1 MTTSAHASSDSAE
14 HPRTIP
20 DAATVLVLNS
30 GSSSLKF
37 QLLDP
42 TAEEVFASGIV
53 ERIGL
58 DNGVARLETGSVTQ
72 PFSGEVPNHV
82 VAMEVVMRLFEQA
95 GLSLEEANVVAVG
108 HRVVQGG
115 ARFSAP
121 KLIDSWVRD
130 QIKDLGALAPLHNPA
145 AVDGI
150 DAARKLFPAI
160 PHVAVFDTAFFHD
173 LPDEAAPLSAP
184 SSSLPAL
191 TREAV
196 EACLRQALVGGR
208 VVVCGTTL
216 AELCAALRGA
226 GAPPN
231 VTIDSSLVDVNS
243 SYSYVLWCHDFA
255 DTSIV
260 AEVDGRAVGFVT
272 GYRRPADPS
281 TLMVW
286 QVAVDDDFR
295 GHGIAAKMLHQL
307 FDRVRRSSV
316 VAMHTTISPDNVASQ
331 RLFASVARD
340 RGLDF
345 VRRDLFAV
353 DDFPDAHQPEDL
365 YMLEPKVGEP

>member
-1 MTTSAHASSDSAE
+1 MSPSTTRTAPSTVLPIDYRTPTVSDGTRLWEIASDSQ
-14 HPRTIP
+14 
-20 DAATVLVLNS
+20 VL
-30 GSSSLKF
+30 
-37 QLLDP
+37 
-42 TAEEVFASGIV
+42 
-53 ERIGL
+53 
-58 DNGVARLETGSVTQ
+58 
-72 PFSGEVPNHV
+72 
-82 VAMEVVMRLFEQA
+82 
-95 GLSLEEANVVAVG
+95 
-108 HRVVQGG
+108 
-115 ARFSAP
+115 
-121 KLIDSWVRD
+121 
-130 QIKDLGALAPLHNPA
+130 
-145 AVDGI
+145 
-150 DAARKLFPAI
+150 
-160 PHVAVFDTAFFHD
+160 
-173 LPDEAAPLSAP
+173 
-184 SSSLPAL
+184 
-191 TREAV
+191 
-196 EACLRQALVGGR
+196 
-208 VVVCGTTL
+208 
-216 AELCAALRGA
+216 
-226 GAPPN
+226 
-231 VTIDSSLVDVNS
+231 DVNS
-243 SYSYVLWCHDFA
+243 SYAYVLWCHDFA